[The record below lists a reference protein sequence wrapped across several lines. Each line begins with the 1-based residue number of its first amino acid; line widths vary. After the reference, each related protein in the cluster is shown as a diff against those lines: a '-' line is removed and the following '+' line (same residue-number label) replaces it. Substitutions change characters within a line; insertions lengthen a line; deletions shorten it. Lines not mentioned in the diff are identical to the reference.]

1 MAILFVLIAAMLT
14 FRGLG
19 ALGVQELASW
29 QAAARWGLTVMLF
42 VTASA
47 HFTRM
52 REDLIRMTPSWVP
65 RPGAMVF
72 FTGVCEIAGAIGI
85 LVPDLRRVA
94 GIALIVLFIALLPA
108 NVRAARAGLT
118 VRGKPV
124 PPLWLRVPMQ
134 LLFIGLTWWSTQ

>member
-1 MAILFVLIAAMLT
+1 
-14 FRGLG
+14 
-19 ALGVQELASW
+19 
-29 QAAARWGLTVMLF
+29 
-42 VTASA
+42 
-47 HFTRM
+47 
-52 REDLIRMTPSWVP
+52 MTPSWVP

-108 NVRAARAGLT
+108 NVHAAQAGLT
-118 VRGKPV
+118 FRGKPV

-134 LLFIGLTWWSTQ
+134 LLFIGLTCWSTQ